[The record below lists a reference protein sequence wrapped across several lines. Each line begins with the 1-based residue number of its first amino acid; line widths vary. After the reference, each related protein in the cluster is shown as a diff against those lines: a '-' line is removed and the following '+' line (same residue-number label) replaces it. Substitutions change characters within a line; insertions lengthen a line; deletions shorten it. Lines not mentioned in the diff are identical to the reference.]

1 MSSLPR
7 SRPSLPSLLRRRD
20 VSILW
25 TAGLV
30 SWVGIYAMFVALPVM
45 VYDRTN
51 SPLATAVTVLGGAL
65 PSVLAGQVAGVVA
78 DRVDRRRL
86 MIGALIGMAGLTLV
100 YLLLTDGAWWHLAV
114 VNLINSSV
122 GQLIGPAEHALLPEL
137 VENERLGEAAALNA
151 LNNNLARLFGP
162 ALGGLLYTHAGW
174 SASVLLNATTYL
186 TAAALVALVSTRR
199 PHTPPPEDR
208 PGLASEWLEGLRQA
222 WGSRPL
228 RALIGILALVAFGEG
243 FVSALLA
250 PLADELIGGG
260 AQTLGWILSAQAVG
274 GIIGAWWAT
283 RAADRH
289 DPLRLLGWAA
299 VSVGLLLALVFNYAL
314 FFPHA
319 WPAVLLTGLA
329 GIPFAVFVS
338 AQLQAL
344 QLLSL
349 PAARGRIFSLAWSA
363 MGLAQLV
370 GILLAGLGGEHWGVL
385 VINMDAVTYLLAGVG
400 TLMLVGSGR
409 FSVTHRPSTARSVLS
424 PDAQ

>member
-7 SRPSLPSLLRRRD
+7 PLPSLLRRRD

-45 VYDRTN
+45 VYDRTS

-65 PSVLAGQVAGVVA
+65 PSVLAGQVAGVIA

-86 MIGALIGMAGLTLV
+86 MIGALLAMAGLTLV
-100 YLLLTDGAWWHLAV
+100 YLPLADGPWWHLAV

-137 VENERLGEAAALNA
+137 VEHERLGEAAALNA
-151 LNNNLARLFGP
+151 LNNNLARLVGP
-162 ALGGLLYTHAGW
+162 ALGGVLFTQAGW
-174 SASVLLNATTYL
+174 SASVVLNATTYL
-186 TAAALVALVSTRR
+186 TAATLVALVSARR
-199 PHTPPPEDR
+199 PHTPARQDR
-208 PGLASEWLEGLRQA
+208 HGFGSEWLDGVRQTWGNIRLRI
-222 WGSRPL
+222 
-228 RALIGILALVAFGEG
+228 LICLLALVAFGEG

-250 PLADELIGGG
+250 PLARELIGGG
-260 AQTLGWILSAQAVG
+260 AQTLGWLLSAQAVG
-274 GIIGAWWAT
+274 GIVGAWWAT

-299 VSVGLLLALVFNYAL
+299 VSIGLLLAVVFNYAL
-314 FFPHA
+314 FYPHA
-319 WPAVLLTGLA
+319 WPSVLLTGLA
-329 GIPFAVFVS
+329 GVPFAVFLS

-344 QLLSL
+344 QLLAP

-385 VINMDAVTYLLAGVG
+385 VINVDAAAYLLAGV
-400 TLMLVGSGR
+400 LALLLVGTGR
-409 FSVTHRPSTARSVLS
+409 LSVTNRPSTSGSVLS